1 MKADTLFLFWI
12 ADSLFALCSVTGGGY
27 WGQNSPRGREGPRL
41 ARLEGISFSHRPLNS
56 EYSRTDGTLA
66 SQTTCP
72 PAAIQVCNVVLPLNK
87 ARQNVFIP
95 KMMETWNKIN
105 AVSPNKAAST
115 VKQIALM
122 ELSYVVTKS
131 KVLSIRRW
139 CDKYHICYETMR
151 VSVLVTARLKHDV
164 SNIALTAMSRLWARY

>member
-56 EYSRTDGTLA
+56 EYSRTDGNLA

-72 PAAIQVCNVVLPLNK
+72 PAAIQVCNVVLPLI
-87 ARQNVFIP
+87 RQDKMYSSP
-95 KMMETWNKIN
+95 K
-105 AVSPNKAAST
+105 
-115 VKQIALM
+115 
-122 ELSYVVTKS
+122 
-131 KVLSIRRW
+131 
-139 CDKYHICYETMR
+139 
-151 VSVLVTARLKHDV
+151 
-164 SNIALTAMSRLWARY
+164 

>member
-95 KMMETWNKIN
+95 KMMETWNKI
-105 AVSPNKAAST
+105 KAAST

-122 ELSYVVTKS
+122 ELSYVVTKRCS
-131 KVLSIRRW
+131 ASEYDAINIISAMRRW
-139 CDKYHICYETMR
+139 GFL
-151 VSVLVTARLKHDV
+151 S
-164 SNIALTAMSRLWARY
+164 LWQRGWNTTCQTSL